1 MWGDGDGD
9 MELELLRTKLEAI
22 LDKKVTAH
30 EAALVPAPGVETFA
44 AEDGVIAVH
53 GELTETERNLIALLL
68 EQGRRTERKGK
79 GGAVDEELQSA
90 LLSAWLLER
99 LDHGDHDAALPDALA
114 RWPKLGGV
122 KLPLLLYGEYSE
134 RQTSAVYDELKKL
147 LKSFFEADVV
157 LVPLHAKEW
166 LILADETLLAQERD
180 GEEET
185 LEDAISAL
193 ASGLQDM
200 AANEWVGECHVAA
213 TYPVSPGTSLVQ
225 TAAALRET
233 VELGRAY
240 RVSSY
245 IHMPWELR
253 LETLLDAAPRKAK
266 LRFLEGVLRRAEP
279 AFETEMLLTIEAF
292 FAENCNV
299 SDTAKRLYIH
309 RNTLLYRLDKFKQE
323 TGMDVRDFD
332 HAVLVRL
339 ALMLYKVTKRK

>member
-1 MWGDGDGD
+1 
-9 MELELLRTKLEAI
+9 MEIELLRTKLEAI
-22 LDKKVTAH
+22 LGRRVTAH
-30 EAALVPAPGVETFA
+30 EFGNDPVPGAEAFA
-44 AEDGVIAVH
+44 AAGGTLAVH
-53 GELTETERNLIALLL
+53 GELTKTERELIELLL
-68 EQGRRTERKGK
+68 EQRVPGERKGK
-79 GGAVDEELQSA
+79 GGTIDDELQSA

-99 LDHGDHDAALPDALA
+99 LEQGDLDAALPEALS
-114 RWPKLGGV
+114 RWPRLGGV

-134 RQTSAVYDELKKL
+134 RQTSAAYDELKKL

-157 LVPLHAKEW
+157 LIPLHAKEW
-166 LILADETLLAQERD
+166 LILADETLLTQERD

-213 TYPVSPGTSLVQ
+213 AYPMSPATALVQ
-225 TAAALRET
+225 TAATLRET

-240 RVSSY
+240 RLTSY

-253 LETLLDAAPRKAK
+253 LEQLLDAAPRRAK

-279 AFETEMLLTIEAF
+279 AFETEMLQTIEAF

-339 ALMLYKVTKRK
+339 ALLLYKVTKRK